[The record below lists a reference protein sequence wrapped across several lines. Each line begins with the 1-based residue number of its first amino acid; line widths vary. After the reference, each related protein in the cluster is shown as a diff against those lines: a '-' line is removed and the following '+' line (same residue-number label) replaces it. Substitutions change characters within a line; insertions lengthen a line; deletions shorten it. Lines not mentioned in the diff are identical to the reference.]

1 MDKRWDALASILVNY
16 SIGVKPGDRV
26 LITMMETETEPL
38 ARACYREA
46 VRAGGYPFI
55 EYQSAYLEKD
65 LMLHGTMDQVEW
77 VNEMCLKGMDWADC
91 YIGLRGARNPYEWG
105 GIPGARLSAHKRS
118 LGRVSAERNRTRWVL
133 TRVPNEAFAQQSRM
147 PLEDMMDFYFNS
159 TLVDWEKES
168 AALQKVKELL
178 AAGSSVRVTGK
189 ETDITF
195 TTSGRI
201 YAVADGHINMPDGE
215 VYTCPVET
223 SVNGTIYFEF
233 PGAYAGNYIEGIR
246 LTFQDGK
253 LVRSSAETN
262 EGLLREILATDEG
275 ASTLGEF
282 GIGLNYG
289 ITGYCGDILYDEKIG
304 GTIHF
309 AMGRGYPEC
318 LGNDRSALHWDIIKD
333 TRKEGAVYLDGKR
346 RGQSEGE
353 AGFLCS
359 GTCYNRDRVTGDGAH
374 PVGESHSPHQ

>member
-133 TRVPNEAFAQQSRM
+133 TRVPNEAFAQQSR
-147 PLEDMMDFYFNS
+147 
-159 TLVDWEKES
+159 
-168 AALQKVKELL
+168 
-178 AAGSSVRVTGK
+178 
-189 ETDITF
+189 
-195 TTSGRI
+195 
-201 YAVADGHINMPDGE
+201 
-215 VYTCPVET
+215 
-223 SVNGTIYFEF
+223 
-233 PGAYAGNYIEGIR
+233 
-246 LTFQDGK
+246 
-253 LVRSSAETN
+253 
-262 EGLLREILATDEG
+262 
-275 ASTLGEF
+275 
-282 GIGLNYG
+282 
-289 ITGYCGDILYDEKIG
+289 KIG
-304 GTIHF
+304 
-309 AMGRGYPEC
+309 R
-318 LGNDRSALHWDIIKD
+318 
-333 TRKEGAVYLDGKR
+333 
-346 RGQSEGE
+346 
-353 AGFLCS
+353 
-359 GTCYNRDRVTGDGAH
+359 AH
-374 PVGESHSPHQ
+374 V

>member
-26 LITMMETETEPL
+26 LITMMEVETEPL

-46 VRAGGYPFI
+46 VKAGGYPFI

-65 LMLHGTMDQVEW
+65 LMLNGSMDQVEW

-91 YIGLRGARNPYEWG
+91 YIGLRGARNPYEWS
-105 GIPGARLSAHKRS
+105 GIPGTRLSAHKRS
-118 LGRVSAERNRTRWVL
+118 LGRVSAERNHTRWVL
-133 TRVPNEAFAQQSRM
+133 TRVPNEAFAQQSHM
-147 PLEDMMDFYFNS
+147 PAEDMMDFYFNAA
-159 TLVDWEKES
+159 LVDWKKEG
-168 AALQKVKELL
+168 AALRKVKDLMMS
-178 AAGSSVRVTGK
+178 GSSVRVTGR

-195 TTSGRI
+195 TTAGRI

-215 VYTCPVET
+215 VYTCPVEE

-246 LTFQDGK
+246 LTFKDGT
-253 LVRSSAETN
+253 LIHSSAETN
-262 EGLLREILATDEG
+262 EGLLKEILGTDEG

-333 TRKEGAVYLDGKR
+333 TRKEGAVYLDGRKVMEK
-346 RGQSEGE
+346 GIW
-353 AGFLCS
+353 L
-359 GTCYNRDRVTGDGAH
+359 V
-374 PVGESHSPHQ
+374 

>member
-1 MDKRWDALASILVNY
+1 
-16 SIGVKPGDRV
+16 
-26 LITMMETETEPL
+26 
-38 ARACYREA
+38 
-46 VRAGGYPFI
+46 
-55 EYQSAYLEKD
+55 
-65 LMLHGTMDQVEW
+65 
-77 VNEMCLKGMDWADC
+77 
-91 YIGLRGARNPYEWG
+91 
-105 GIPGARLSAHKRS
+105 
-118 LGRVSAERNRTRWVL
+118 
-133 TRVPNEAFAQQSRM
+133 
-147 PLEDMMDFYFNS
+147 MDFYFNA
-159 TLVDWEKES
+159 TLVDWKKEG
-168 AALQKVKELL
+168 AALQKVKDLMES
-178 AAGSSVRVTGK
+178 GSSVRVTGR

-215 VYTCPVET
+215 VYTCPIEE

-246 LTFQDGK
+246 LTFKDGK
-253 LVRSSAETN
+253 LIHCSAETN
-262 EGLLREILATDEG
+262 EVLLKEILGTDEG

-333 TRKEGAVYLDGKR
+333 TRNEGAVYLDGKKVMEK
-346 RGQSEGE
+346 GIW
-353 AGFLCS
+353 LI
-359 GTCYNRDRVTGDGAH
+359 
-374 PVGESHSPHQ
+374 